1 MSHPRVRQPVC
12 VPTASSFCWF
22 RLALCQRGPS
32 SGRCSACGHAECQG
46 VRAGSRAS
54 PRQDSPRTTSQSDG
68 LSQALKPGPSDSGRL
83 WALHLQAPDL
93 PVHPEKRGCT
103 RELQAAA
110 QAGAGSL
117 GVFTQAAV
125 GTRAGRVGG
134 GEESGE
140 EGSWVQTT
148 DSSITLQGALCSPGP
163 GSGLCGLQSGVSAH

>member
-103 RELQAAA
+103 RELQAMSLVEIILILKQLIKIAVTFRLVSSRCILLYTVLCTITSDEKQP
-110 QAGAGSL
+110 QAMNTE
-117 GVFTQAAV
+117 F
-125 GTRAGRVGG
+125 
-134 GEESGE
+134 
-140 EGSWVQTT
+140 
-148 DSSITLQGALCSPGP
+148 
-163 GSGLCGLQSGVSAH
+163 